1 MKPDSVWNLKSSQ
14 IQYIVLKSSMAK
26 KNVHLE
32 FIHIEARLGACNNF
46 QIIDVCNN
54 HQKLPA

>member
-14 IQYIVLKSSMAK
+14 IQYIVLKSSVAK

-32 FIHIEARLGACNNF
+32 YSARLNPHC
-46 QIIDVCNN
+46 I
-54 HQKLPA
+54 